1 MANTYW
7 NNNGEAQAQYDEMQ
21 AAGWEYNQTTKAH
34 MRRYY
39 RYYNDGDAPAYIRYL
54 NNPLTR
60 KTSRDI
66 RALEAYEA
74 KLEADTTKRILTEY
88 KRFKK
93 AQG

>member
-7 NNNGEAQAQYDEMQ
+7 DNNGEAQAQYEEMQ
-21 AAGWEYNQTTKAH
+21 AAGWEYNQTTKNL

-74 KLEADTTKRILTEY
+74 KLEAMATERILAEY
-88 KRFKK
+88 KRFQK